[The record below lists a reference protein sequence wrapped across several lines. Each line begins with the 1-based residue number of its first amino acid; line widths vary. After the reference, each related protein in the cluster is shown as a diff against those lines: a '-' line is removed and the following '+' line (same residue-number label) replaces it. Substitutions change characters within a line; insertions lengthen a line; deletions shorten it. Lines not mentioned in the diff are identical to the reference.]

1 MVSLTLSEGCLG
13 RVLIQAIHPLT
24 YTRVVCTWNALLS
37 RRSPSPPSP
46 AWFLHGPRRKSPS
59 VSYPC
64 HRALHDTE
72 YASGLLSIRT
82 VSIFGLLSALRL
94 LIAFEWFLKRTS
106 TAVRL
111 ITDAPHLTCH
121 APSAAFLRI
130 SSASPNKTHYERAL
144 GTRWNFCFWEVRLCV
159 KPL

>member
-72 YASGLLSIRT
+72 YASGPLSIRT
-82 VSIFGLLSALRL
+82 LSIFGLLSALRL
-94 LIAFEWFLKRTS
+94 LVAFEWCLKRTS

-111 ITDAPHLTCH
+111 SSPMFRTSHVTHHLQPFFASHPHHPTRH
-121 APSAAFLRI
+121 TTREPWEPDGTF
-130 SSASPNKTHYERAL
+130 ASGR
-144 GTRWNFCFWEVRLCV
+144 
-159 KPL
+159 